1 MHVHDVNLPPI
12 PNAERVFSLIT
23 DNFFVCF
30 VDGTR
35 RVGLVVF
42 KNLISLL
49 GKVGL
54 WDFNTHEL
62 ISCIVRQR
70 EVKKEQT
77 AEGDIGAPAAGSTF
91 NARTNIDGTELR
103 ARSLME
109 RWVEKIKRNKKTEE
123 IPQKKTTKRK
133 KTRD

>member
-1 MHVHDVNLPPI
+1 M
-12 PNAERVFSLIT
+12 FSLIT

-30 VDGTR
+30 LDGTR
-35 RVGLVVF
+35 RAGLVF

-62 ISCIVRQR
+62 ISYIVRQR

-77 AEGDIGAPAAGSTF
+77 AEGGIGAPAAGSTF

-109 RWVEKIKRNKKTEE
+109 RRVEKIKRNKKMWYSPKEDYEAKKKLE
-123 IPQKKTTKRK
+123 IKKMY
-133 KTRD
+133 